1 VKPDISG
8 PSAAVSGRTRS
19 DETHT
24 FRDAGAWNPRRSLVA
39 RLLWYVVPVAV
50 IPAAFYWLA
59 VDGIG
64 REQQQSIRA
73 TLLGEA
79 RLHEEQALSEA
90 AANRLRQ
97 IADATRDVV
106 AIAHRAAEHAR
117 LALEEGPD
125 PKLPAERLVED
136 ASGLLRTT
144 RLGVSAA
151 MVSRATGLSEKARR
165 DLSATR
171 RLEAPF
177 VVLGLGSVDLSALS
191 IRTASG
197 VLRVVPG
204 LDLSPGGK
212 SIVEPAFRFPS
223 ASARPLVDGA
233 AGVEPPT
240 FIWSDAYEDS
250 YAGSG
255 NIVSA
260 IALVKGIDGRLLGE
274 VGVDWVFPRLF
285 QASED
290 PKLPDDVEFVFT
302 ADGKAVVVAPAGRT
316 TPEDVRQIGAVALK
330 RGDGVLETKVGGQAF
345 LLVVRHVPEL
355 RWAYAKITPRAAL
368 ERRVAGQIDP
378 IFAAATR
385 KRNELRLLY
394 LGLVG
399 VLAALV
405 VVAMRGALT
414 PLRRIARV
422 ADAIAFGQPTPRLP
436 EGDRVDEVGRLY
448 RAMTDLDRRVR
459 WRIASME
466 GVHRLAQT
474 AALMTRPEETFA
486 QLTRQIAALVGATKA
501 WICLWEPETR
511 SLVLT
516 PPGFGVSDDALRGQ
530 RLGLDDESLAIFC
543 YRTGETC
550 LRNDVSADPR
560 LSHAL
565 LGVLGVETNIVF
577 APLKAEVG
585 ILGVL
590 AVADKPGGFDVED
603 RSAIDGYADEAAL
616 LLRNARLY
624 EELQRSYERLRDAQR
639 NRDYFLQNINH
650 ELRTPLTAILGWSEV
665 LTEDRPDPETMKI
678 AVDQINRS
686 TQFLLALIGDLLD
699 LSRFEEGRMRL
710 EPEEV
715 DLGLL
720 VSDSVEPVSVMA
732 EAKGIRMSI
741 VVPTRK
747 TPVRLDPLRVRQ
759 VLWNVVHNAVKFTP
773 KGGEIRVEA
782 EADDRGIS
790 VSIADNGVGID
801 AKDLPLIFE
810 RFRQIDGSAT
820 RAHRGMGIGLALA
833 KALVEL
839 HGGTIQADS
848 QPGRGTTFRIRLPRI
863 ASSAAAPPE
872 PLERTLL

>member
-1 VKPDISG
+1 VNPDISDISD
-8 PSAAVSGRTRS
+8 PSAAVSGLIRS
-19 DETHT
+19 GETQAV
-24 FRDAGAWNPRRSLVA
+24 RDAGAWNPRRSLVA
-39 RLLWYVVPVAV
+39 RLLWYVVPVALV
-50 IPAAFYWLA
+50 PAAVYWLS
-59 VDGIG
+59 VDRIG

-73 TLLGEA
+73 TLLSEA
-79 RLHEEQALSEA
+79 RHHEEQALSEEA
-90 AANRLRQ
+90 ADRLRQ
-97 IADATRDVV
+97 IADATRNVV
-106 AIAHRAAEHAR
+106 VIAHRAAEHAR
-117 LALEEGPD
+117 RALEDGPD
-125 PKLPAERLVED
+125 PKLPAEPLVED
-136 ASGLLRTT
+136 PSGLLHTT
-144 RLGVSAA
+144 GHGVSAA
-151 MVSRATGLSEKARR
+151 MVSRATGLGAEARR
-165 DLSATR
+165 DLAATR

-177 VVLGLGSVDLSALS
+177 VALGLGPVDLSGLS

-212 SIVEPAFRFPS
+212 PVIEPAFRFPS

-233 AGVEPPT
+233 SGADPPT

-250 YAGSG
+250 YAGRG

-260 IALVKGIDGRLLGE
+260 IVLVKGRDSRLLGE
-274 VGVDWVFPRLF
+274 VAVDWVFPRLF
-285 QASED
+285 QGSED

-302 ADGKAVVVAPAGRT
+302 ADGKAVVSAPARRT
-316 TPEDVRQIGAVALK
+316 TPEQVHEVGAVVAK
-330 RGDGVLETKVGGQAF
+330 RGDGVLETKIGGQAF
-345 LLVVRHVPEL
+345 LLVVRRVPEL
-355 RWAYAKITPRAAL
+355 RWTYARITPRAAL

-378 IFAAATR
+378 IFVAAAR
-385 KRNELRLLY
+385 KRDELRLLY
-394 LGLVG
+394 LALVG
-399 VLAALV
+399 VFAAAV
-405 VVAMRGALT
+405 VVAMRRALM
-414 PLRRIARV
+414 PLRRVARV

-436 EGDRVDEVGRLY
+436 EGDRLDEVGRLY

-486 QLTRQIAALVGATKA
+486 QITCQIAALVGATKA

-516 PPGFGVSDDALRGQ
+516 PPGFGVSDDALRGR
-530 RLGLDDESLAIFC
+530 RLGLNDESLAIFC

-560 LSHAL
+560 LSEAL
-565 LGVLGVETNIVF
+565 VGALGIEKNVVF

-590 AVADKPGGFDVED
+590 AVADKPGGFDAED
-603 RSAIDGYADEAAL
+603 QSAIDGYAGEAAL

-639 NRDYFLQNINH
+639 NRNYFLQNINH

-665 LTEDRPDPETMKI
+665 LAEDRPDPETVKI

-686 TQFLLALIGDLLD
+686 AQFLLALIGDLLD
-699 LSRFEEGRMRL
+699 LSRFEEGRTRL
-710 EPEEV
+710 EPEVV

-732 EAKGIRMSI
+732 EAKGIRMSL
-741 VVPTRK
+741 VVPTEK
-747 TPVRLDPLRVRQ
+747 TPVRLDPLRIRQ
-759 VLWNVVHNAVKFTP
+759 VLWNLVHNAVKFTP

-782 EADDRGIS
+782 EADDREIS
-790 VSIADNGVGID
+790 FSIADNGVGID

-820 RAHRGMGIGLALA
+820 RAYRGMGIGLALA
-833 KALVEL
+833 KAFVEL
-839 HGGTIQADS
+839 HGGTIQVDS
-848 QPGRGTTFRIRLPRI
+848 QPGRGTTFRVRLPRI
-863 ASSAAAPPE
+863 ASGPEAPP
-872 PLERTLL
+872 TVA